1 MLQLAWLAGLPGN
14 ELVEDCAFH
23 GEPLGSGG
31 RVFAAAAPGVGGG
44 DGGFVLIAL
53 SFS

>member
-1 MLQLAWLAGLPGN
+1 MPSMVSHLAQVDECL
-14 ELVEDCAFH
+14 
-23 GEPLGSGG
+23 
-31 RVFAAAAPGVGGG
+31 AAPGVGGG